1 MLQGSSEISQG
12 RKACK
17 HGHKKLISHLS
28 CTWHSSAWLLSG
40 LSGCEGEWWW
50 NCRGGLCW
58 GASPACLQLP
68 GWCCLGG
75 LMNVLR
81 DVFLLLI
88 FFFFLMRQGKFSNT
102 SCCQNRRRIS
112 SDHLLL
118 PTVSFAWLLGALWK
132 LLQLTELT
140 EGKLN
145 SFLPSWRLPWRVH
158 SAVDWAEGMEWC
170 EAGEGGT
177 KPLCFRTL
185 ASWLHL
191 NLQCGICR
199 GEHSE
204 ARGSAAL

>member
-1 MLQGSSEISQG
+1 MLGSYQDSLAVRGSDGEIAG
-12 RKACK
+12 VACV
-17 HGHKKLISHLS
+17 
-28 CTWHSSAWLLSG
+28 
-40 LSGCEGEWWW
+40 
-50 NCRGGLCW
+50 GGLLLHACSSLAGAAW
-58 GASPACLQLP
+58 GDWWMCSEMFSFY
-68 GWCCLGG
+68 W
-75 LMNVLR
+75 
-81 DVFLLLI
+81 F

-145 SFLPSWRLPWRVH
+145 SFLPSWRLPWRVR

>member
-1 MLQGSSEISQG
+1 MVKLQG
-12 RKACK
+12 
-17 HGHKKLISHLS
+17 
-28 CTWHSSAWLLSG
+28 WLV
-40 LSGCEGEWWW
+40 
-50 NCRGGLCW
+50 
-58 GASPACLQLP
+58 
-68 GWCCLGG
+68 LGG
-75 LMNVLR
+75 FSCMLAAPWLVLLGGTDECAQR
-81 DVFLLLI
+81 CFPFID

-145 SFLPSWRLPWRVH
+145 SFLPSWRLPWRVR

>member
-1 MLQGSSEISQG
+1 MVKLQG
-12 RKACK
+12 
-17 HGHKKLISHLS
+17 
-28 CTWHSSAWLLSG
+28 WLV
-40 LSGCEGEWWW
+40 
-50 NCRGGLCW
+50 
-58 GASPACLQLP
+58 
-68 GWCCLGG
+68 LGG
-75 LMNVLR
+75 FSCMLAAPWLVLLGGTDECAQR
-81 DVFLLLI
+81 CFPFIDFF

>member
-1 MLQGSSEISQG
+1 MCGLVKSHCAKAAAVAGKFNWIWTRFGGCALTWECIKNSFDVICYVSSYVLPLTFVHG
-12 RKACK
+12 R
-17 HGHKKLISHLS
+17 SFY
-28 CTWHSSAWLLSG
+28 W
-40 LSGCEGEWWW
+40 
-50 NCRGGLCW
+50 
-58 GASPACLQLP
+58 
-68 GWCCLGG
+68 
-75 LMNVLR
+75 
-81 DVFLLLI
+81 FF